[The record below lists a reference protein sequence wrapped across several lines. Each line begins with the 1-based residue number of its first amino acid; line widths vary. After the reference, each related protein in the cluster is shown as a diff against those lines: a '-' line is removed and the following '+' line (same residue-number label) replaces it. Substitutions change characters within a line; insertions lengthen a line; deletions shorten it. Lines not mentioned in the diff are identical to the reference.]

1 LSLSILAR
9 KQLKFARALNGFLL
23 ININKLKEVKLFFCF
38 SGSPQLEKPKL
49 KARHYLQQKTPNI
62 KNRLHKTVNV
72 CIDFYK
78 NLVTTTPN
86 LATIHTIA
94 VSQVLNYLVT

>member
-1 LSLSILAR
+1 MLFWQPATR
-9 KQLKFARALNGFLL
+9 KA
-23 ININKLKEVKLFFCF
+23 
-38 SGSPQLEKPKL
+38 
-49 KARHYLQQKTPNI
+49 KAQSTTLPTTKNTKY

-94 VSQVLNYLVT
+94 VSQVLNYLVSWVFIRPLEDFRKTDRKAKKRLIENTRCRATLTT